1 MLSEKNNKIQ
11 RNFKENYHVDFMIE
25 EEMNYTKEEI
35 EQIKSM

>member
-25 EEMNYTKEEI
+25 EEMIIQKKKLNR
-35 EQIKSM
+35 